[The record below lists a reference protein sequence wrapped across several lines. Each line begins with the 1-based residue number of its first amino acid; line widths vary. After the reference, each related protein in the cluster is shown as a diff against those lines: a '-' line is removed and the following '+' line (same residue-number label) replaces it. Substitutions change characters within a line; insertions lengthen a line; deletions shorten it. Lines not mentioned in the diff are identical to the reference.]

1 MLPKKTQALQLAC
14 FVFQDAIGSRIS
26 VLDLL
31 EKLHIPIG
39 RWRTSF
45 TKKKLVLWES
55 MTLVVNDVKMF
66 LMNQN
71 QTIKDCTFCDLS
83 LVFCLRIVWL
93 YPLHLLYIQFPL
105 LIPPDV
111 LVLHGQHRCRTF
123 PKRIHQAHWEG
134 MPGIDRN
141 CMASISMRWW
151 CLSQTDG
158 FFTGSC

>member
-39 RWRTSF
+39 RWQTSF
-45 TKKKLVLWES
+45 TKKSWFFGSQWHWLQMMSKCFWW
-55 MTLVVNDVKMF
+55 TK
-66 LMNQN
+66 
-71 QTIKDCTFCDLS
+71 IKPSRIALF
-83 LVFCLRIVWL
+83 VIFHWFFCLRIVGL
-93 YPLHLLYIQFPL
+93 HPLHLLYIQFPL

-134 MPGIDRN
+134 MPGFDQN